1 MEKVAKSLSELDPE
15 LDNTEWI
22 AARLLEG
29 NENLAEELKKG
40 IISTRIN
47 SENFE
52 SIYHLVEEYKT
63 DFPKNYHDERIENL
77 YAEAAKIIQSTVS
90 STESERLFRIE
101 RMIDNLVT
109 HRIWGFGI
117 MFLLLSLVLWLT
129 IIGANYPSE
138 FLSYF

>member
-1 MEKVAKSLSELDPE
+1 M
-15 LDNTEWI
+15 
-22 AARLLEG
+22 
-29 NENLAEELKKG
+29 
-40 IISTRIN
+40 ISTRIN

-52 SIYHLVEEYKT
+52 PIHHLVEEYKT
-63 DFPKNYHDERIENL
+63 NFPKNYHDERIENL
-77 YAEAAKIIQSTVS
+77 YVEAAKIIQSSVS

-138 FLSYF
+138 FLSFLL